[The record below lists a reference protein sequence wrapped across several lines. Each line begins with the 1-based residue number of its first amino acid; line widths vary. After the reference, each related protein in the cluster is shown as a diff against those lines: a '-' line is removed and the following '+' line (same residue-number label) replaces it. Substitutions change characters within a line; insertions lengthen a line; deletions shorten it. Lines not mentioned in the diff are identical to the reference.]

1 MPHFLL
7 KMRHVPI
14 SCVADPHGFCHKA
27 SGVHCSLIWEYGMSN
42 RASGRIAALVVGTCL
57 VVAGCTTYDP
67 YTGEKEVSKT
77 TKGAAIG
84 AGTGAIIGLIIGDS
98 SSERKRRAIQLG
110 VAGGL
115 AGGAVGNYMDR
126 QEAKLRAQLQGTGV
140 SVTRSGDNIIL
151 NMPGNVTF
159 QTNSPD
165 ISASFYPVLN
175 SVALVLKEFDKTVVD
190 VAGHADSTGPADKNM
205 ELSQRRAGSVSSYLG
220 AQGIN
225 AQRLIT
231 VGYGETR
238 PIAGNDTPEGR
249 QQNRRVEITLVPVTQ

>member
-1 MPHFLL
+1 MNTQRTIRLT
-7 KMRHVPI
+7 
-14 SCVADPHGFCHKA
+14 
-27 SGVHCSLIWEYGMSN
+27 
-42 RASGRIAALVVGTCL
+42 ALVLGICL
-57 VVAGCTTYDP
+57 ALPGCQTTDP
-67 YTGEKEVSKT
+67 YTGQQKTSNT

-84 AGTGAIIGLIIGDS
+84 AGVGAAIGLITGDS
-98 SSERKRRAIQLG
+98 SSERKKRALILAG
-110 VAGGL
+110 AGGL

-159 QTNSPD
+159 KTNSAD
-165 ISASFYPVLN
+165 INASFYQVLN

-190 VAGHADSTGPADKNM
+190 IAGHADSTGADDKNL

-225 AQRLIT
+225 AQRLIA
-231 VGYGETR
+231 VGYGEAR
-238 PIAGNDTPEGR
+238 PIASNDTAEGR
-249 QQNRRVEITLVPVTQ
+249 ALNRRVEITLVPVTQ

>member
-1 MPHFLL
+1 MESRKSLRTIGRP
-7 KMRHVPI
+7 
-14 SCVADPHGFCHKA
+14 VA
-27 SGVHCSLIWEYGMSN
+27 L
-42 RASGRIAALVVGTCL
+42 ALGATVL
-57 VVAGCTTYDP
+57 VTGCMTYDP

-77 TKGAAIG
+77 TSGAAIG
-84 AGTGAIIGLIIGDS
+84 AAAGAAIGLITGDS

-110 VAGGL
+110 VAGGI

-159 QTNSPD
+159 QTNSAD
-165 ISASFYPVLN
+165 INAGFYQVLN

-190 VAGHADSTGPADKNM
+190 VAGHADSTGDDAMNM
-205 ELSQRRAGSVSSYLG
+205 DLSQRRATSVSSYLG
-220 AQGIN
+220 AQGVS

-231 VGYGETR
+231 VGYGESR
-238 PIAGNDTPEGR
+238 PIASNDTAEGR
-249 QQNRRVEITLVPVTQ
+249 QQNRRVEITLQPVVQQ

>member
-1 MPHFLL
+1 
-7 KMRHVPI
+7 MRTI
-14 SCVADPHGFCHKA
+14 
-27 SGVHCSLIWEYGMSN
+27 
-42 RASGRIAALVVGTCL
+42 GRISALALGASML
-57 VVAGCTTYDP
+57 LAGCMTYDP

-77 TKGAAIG
+77 TKGAGIG
-84 AGTGAIIGLIIGDS
+84 AATGAVIGLITGDS

-159 QTNSPD
+159 QTNSAD
-165 ISASFYPVLN
+165 INAAFYQVLN

-190 VAGHADSTGPADKNM
+190 VAGHADSTGDEAKNM
-205 ELSQRRAGSVSSYLG
+205 ELSQRRASSVGSYLA
-220 AQGIN
+220 AQGVN
-225 AQRLIT
+225 SQRLIT

-238 PIAGNDTPEGR
+238 PIASNDTPEGR
-249 QQNRRVEITLVPVTQ
+249 SQNRRVEITLQPVVQQ

>member
-1 MPHFLL
+1 
-7 KMRHVPI
+7 
-14 SCVADPHGFCHKA
+14 
-27 SGVHCSLIWEYGMSN
+27 MSI
-42 RASGRIAALVVGTCL
+42 RTTGRIAALALGTSAVVT
-57 VVAGCTTYDP
+57 GCMTYDP

-77 TKGAAIG
+77 TSGAAIG
-84 AGTGAIIGLIIGDS
+84 AAAGVAVGLIVGDS

-159 QTNSPD
+159 QTNSAD
-165 ISASFYPVLN
+165 INAGFYQVLN

-190 VAGHADSTGPADKNM
+190 VAGHADSTGDEAKNM
-205 ELSQRRAGSVSSYLG
+205 ELSQRRASSVSSYLG
-220 AQGIN
+220 AQGVSS
-225 AQRLIT
+225 QRLIT

-238 PIAGNDTPEGR
+238 PIASNDTPEGR
-249 QQNRRVEITLVPVTQ
+249 TQNRRVEITLQPVVQQ

>member
-1 MPHFLL
+1 MS
-7 KMRHVPI
+7 MRTI
-14 SCVADPHGFCHKA
+14 GKIATLA
-27 SGVHCSLIWEYGMSN
+27 LGVGGL
-42 RASGRIAALVVGTCL
+42 
-57 VVAGCTTYDP
+57 VAGCMTYDP

-77 TKGAAIG
+77 TSGAAIG
-84 AGTGAIIGLIIGDS
+84 AAAGAAIGLIVGDS

-140 SVTRSGDNIIL
+140 SVTRNGDNIIL

-159 QTNSPD
+159 QTNSAD
-165 ISASFYPVLN
+165 INANFYQVLN
-175 SVALVLKEFDKTVVD
+175 SVGLVLKEFDKTVVD
-190 VAGHADSTGPADKNM
+190 VAGHADSTGDDAMNM
-205 ELSQRRAGSVSSYLG
+205 ALSQRRAGSVSSYLA
-220 AQGIN
+220 AQGVS

-238 PIAGNDTPEGR
+238 PIATNDTPEGR
-249 QQNRRVEITLVPVTQ
+249 QLNRRVDIVVAPDQGLREESAAQQAPPAPAEEPK

>member
-1 MPHFLL
+1 
-7 KMRHVPI
+7 
-14 SCVADPHGFCHKA
+14 
-27 SGVHCSLIWEYGMSN
+27 MSI
-42 RASGRIAALVVGTCL
+42 RTTGRIAALALGTGAL
-57 VVAGCTTYDP
+57 VAGCMTYDP

-77 TKGAAIG
+77 TSGAAIG
-84 AGTGAIIGLIIGDS
+84 AAAGAAIGLIVGDS

-126 QEAKLRAQLQGTGV
+126 QEAKLRAQLKGTGV

-159 QTNSPD
+159 QTNSAD
-165 ISASFYPVLN
+165 INAGFYQVLN

-190 VAGHADSTGPADKNM
+190 VAGHADSTGDDAMNM
-205 ELSQRRAGSVSSYLG
+205 DLSQRRATSVSSYLG
-220 AQGIN
+220 AQGVN
-225 AQRLIT
+225 SQRLIT

-238 PIAGNDTPEGR
+238 PIASNDTVEGR
-249 QQNRRVEITLVPVTQ
+249 QLNRRVEITLQPVVQQ

>member
-1 MPHFLL
+1 MTN
-7 KMRHVPI
+7 
-14 SCVADPHGFCHKA
+14 
-27 SGVHCSLIWEYGMSN
+27 WTT
-42 RASGRIAALVVGTCL
+42 GRTAALALAASLAVG
-57 VVAGCTTYDP
+57 GCMTYDP

-77 TKGAAIG
+77 TSGAAIG
-84 AGTGAIIGLIIGDS
+84 AAAGAAIGLIVGDS

-159 QTNSPD
+159 QTNSAD
-165 ISASFYPVLN
+165 INANFYQVLN

-190 VAGHADSTGPADKNM
+190 VAGHADSTGEDAMNM
-205 ELSQRRAGSVSSYLG
+205 ELSQRRASSVSSYLA
-220 AQGIN
+220 AQGISS
-225 AQRLIT
+225 QRLIT

-238 PIAGNDTPEGR
+238 PIASNDTPEGR
-249 QQNRRVEITLVPVTQ
+249 QQNRRVEITLQPVVQQ

>member
-1 MPHFLL
+1 M
-7 KMRHVPI
+7 
-14 SCVADPHGFCHKA
+14 
-27 SGVHCSLIWEYGMSN
+27 
-42 RASGRIAALVVGTCL
+42 
-57 VVAGCTTYDP
+57 TYDP

-84 AGTGAIIGLIIGDS
+84 AGVGVAVGLITGDS

-110 VAGGL
+110 AAGGIV
-115 AGGAVGNYMDR
+115 GGGVGNYMDR

-159 QTNSPD
+159 QSNSAD
-165 ISASFYPVLN
+165 INASFYPVLN

-190 VAGHADSTGPADKNM
+190 VAGHADSTGADDKNL
-205 ELSQRRAGSVSSYLG
+205 ELSQRRAGSVSSYMG
-220 AQGIN
+220 AQAVN
-225 AQRLIT
+225 SQRLIA

-238 PIAGNDTPEGR
+238 PIATNDTAEGR

>member
-1 MPHFLL
+1 MNTQRTIRLT
-7 KMRHVPI
+7 
-14 SCVADPHGFCHKA
+14 
-27 SGVHCSLIWEYGMSN
+27 
-42 RASGRIAALVVGTCL
+42 ALVLGICL
-57 VVAGCTTYDP
+57 ALPGCQTTDP
-67 YTGEKEVSKT
+67 YTGQQKTSNT

-84 AGTGAIIGLIIGDS
+84 AGVGAAIGLITGDS
-98 SSERKRRAIQLG
+98 SSERKKRALILAG
-110 VAGGL
+110 AGGL

-159 QTNSPD
+159 KTNSAD
-165 ISASFYPVLN
+165 INASFYQVLN

-190 VAGHADSTGPADKNM
+190 IAGHADSTGADDKNL

-225 AQRLIT
+225 AQRLIA
-231 VGYGETR
+231 VGYGESR
-238 PIAGNDTPEGR
+238 PIASNDTAEGR
-249 QQNRRVEITLVPVTQ
+249 TLNRRVEITLVPVTQ

>member
-1 MPHFLL
+1 
-7 KMRHVPI
+7 
-14 SCVADPHGFCHKA
+14 
-27 SGVHCSLIWEYGMSN
+27 MSS
-42 RASGRIAALVVGTCL
+42 RTIGRISALALGASVL
-57 VVAGCTTYDP
+57 VTGCMTYDP

-77 TKGAAIG
+77 TSGAAIG
-84 AGTGAIIGLIIGDS
+84 AAAGAAVGLIIGDS

-159 QTNSPD
+159 QTNSAD
-165 ISASFYPVLN
+165 INAGFYQVLN

-190 VAGHADSTGPADKNM
+190 VAGHADSTGDEAKNM
-205 ELSQRRAGSVSSYLG
+205 DLSQRRASSVSSYLA
-220 AQGIN
+220 AQGVSS
-225 AQRLIT
+225 QRLIT

-238 PIAGNDTPEGR
+238 PIASNDTVEGR
-249 QQNRRVEITLVPVTQ
+249 QQNRRVEITLQPVVQQ

>member
-1 MPHFLL
+1 MNI
-7 KMRHVPI
+7 RNI
-14 SCVADPHGFCHKA
+14 
-27 SGVHCSLIWEYGMSN
+27 
-42 RASGRIAALVVGTCL
+42 GRITALALGTTALVT
-57 VVAGCTTYDP
+57 GCMTYDP

-77 TKGAAIG
+77 TSGAAIG
-84 AGTGAIIGLIIGDS
+84 AAAGAAVGLIVGDS

-159 QTNSPD
+159 QTNSAD
-165 ISASFYPVLN
+165 INAGFYQVLN

-190 VAGHADSTGPADKNM
+190 VAGHADSVGDEVKNM
-205 ELSQRRAGSVSSYLG
+205 ELSQRRASSVSSYLA

-225 AQRLIT
+225 SQRLIT

-238 PIAGNDTPEGR
+238 PIASNDTAEGR
-249 QQNRRVEITLVPVTQ
+249 QQNRRVEITLQPVVQQ

>member
-1 MPHFLL
+1 MNTQRTIRLT
-7 KMRHVPI
+7 
-14 SCVADPHGFCHKA
+14 
-27 SGVHCSLIWEYGMSN
+27 
-42 RASGRIAALVVGTCL
+42 ALVLGICL
-57 VVAGCTTYDP
+57 ALPGCQTTDP
-67 YTGEKEVSKT
+67 YTGQQKTSNT

-84 AGTGAIIGLIIGDS
+84 AGVGAAIGLITGDS
-98 SSERKRRAIQLG
+98 SSERKKRALILAG
-110 VAGGL
+110 AGGL

-159 QTNSPD
+159 KTNSAD
-165 ISASFYPVLN
+165 INASFYQVLN

-190 VAGHADSTGPADKNM
+190 IAGHADSTGADDKNL

-225 AQRLIT
+225 AQRLIA
-231 VGYGETR
+231 VGYGEAR
-238 PIAGNDTPEGR
+238 PIASNDTAEGR
-249 QQNRRVEITLVPVTQ
+249 TLNRRVEITLVPVTQ

>member
-1 MPHFLL
+1 
-7 KMRHVPI
+7 
-14 SCVADPHGFCHKA
+14 
-27 SGVHCSLIWEYGMSN
+27 MSMKTI
-42 RASGRIAALVVGTCL
+42 GRISALVLGASVL
-57 VVAGCTTYDP
+57 VTGCMTYDP

-77 TKGAAIG
+77 TSGAAIG
-84 AGTGAIIGLIIGDS
+84 AAAGVAVGLITGDS

-140 SVTRSGDNIIL
+140 SVTRNGDNIIL

-159 QTNSPD
+159 QTNSAD
-165 ISASFYPVLN
+165 INAGFYQVLN

-190 VAGHADSTGPADKNM
+190 VAGHADSTGDEAKNM
-205 ELSQRRAGSVSSYLG
+205 ELSQRRASSVSSYLG
-220 AQGIN
+220 AQGVN
-225 AQRLIT
+225 PQRLIA

-238 PIAGNDTPEGR
+238 PIASNDTPEGR
-249 QQNRRVEITLVPVTQ
+249 AQNRRVEITLQPVVQQ